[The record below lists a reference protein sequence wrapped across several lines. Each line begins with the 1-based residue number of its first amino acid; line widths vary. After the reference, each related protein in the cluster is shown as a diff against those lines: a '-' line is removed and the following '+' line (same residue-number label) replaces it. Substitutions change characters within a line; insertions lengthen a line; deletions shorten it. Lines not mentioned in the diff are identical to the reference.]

1 MAKIKTELA
10 SYKEQVEL
18 FKIEQM
24 SKDSNFLDE
33 SLTAGKNNLFYNT
46 QNEEEQGKGTI
57 KDIIENISDTYFEK
71 MEIIKGEL
79 LINTKDN
86 NEIKIAQSLGI
97 NVNPY
102 DIDENG
108 VLLSTGNNLALMDE
122 NGTVTIPDNVTEIGA
137 GAFAN
142 EGLKTIII
150 PGTVKKIQANAFAYN
165 STLETVIMQEG
176 VEEIG
181 EEAFRNCSNLKNVTL
196 PQSLIIMKGYSFLY
210 CASLQQVSIPEKVE
224 NIELNTFYG
233 CYSLNKVELSEGLK
247 EIGAGAFRDT
257 SFSEIIIP
265 STVETIGNNV
275 FFGNINLNEITINKK
290 EGEEGK
296 FVYENGLLMPKDKTT
311 IIFASDKYLKNIE
324 TFKIPEGITNYTFS
338 IYNYNNIKK
347 IIIPETLQ
355 NIAIYDGGT
364 FPNSIE
370 EVEIEGNNQK
380 FAVSTEDKILYTKD
394 TKKIILCYSKEEIVD
409 LEDEENSIGI
419 LNTAMN
425 SFIAAENAKTII
437 LPNSLQTIGNQTFK
451 GASKN
456 LQELKIGK
464 NVTNIDALFKYTH
477 YYGTVTI
484 DSENKNYV
492 VENNVL
498 YTKTEPKTLVTVLYL
513 INGTFTIDSS
523 VKVIEYRAFHNQLQM
538 TNIIIPEGVKEIKDS
553 FNYCSK
559 LQNIEIPNSVESI
572 GANCFANCSNL
583 EKVTIYNEKLLETA
597 PWGATKGDKVI
608 DLQK

>member
-1 MAKIKTELA
+1 M
-10 SYKEQVEL
+10 

-33 SLTAGKNNLFYNT
+33 SLTAGKSNLFYNT
-46 QNEEEQGKGTI
+46 QKEEEQGKGTI
-57 KDIIENISDTYFEK
+57 RDVVENISDAYFEK

-86 NEIKIAQSLGI
+86 NEIKIAKELGI
-97 NVNPY
+97 KVNPY

-122 NGTVTIPDNVTEIGA
+122 SGTVTIPDNVTEIGA

-210 CASLQQVSIPEKVE
+210 CDSLQQVSIPEKVE
-224 NIELNTFYG
+224 NIELHTFHG

-247 EIGAGAFRDT
+247 KIGEGAFRDT

-275 FFGNINLNEITINKK
+275 FFRNINLNEITINKK

-394 TKKIILCYSKEEIVD
+394 TKQIILCYSKEEIVD

-437 LPNSLQTIGNQTFK
+437 LPNSLQTIGNQAFK

-583 EKVTIYNEKLLETA
+583 GKVTIYNEKLLETA

>member
-1 MAKIKTELA
+1 M
-10 SYKEQVEL
+10 
-18 FKIEQM
+18 FKIEQI
-24 SKDSNFLDE
+24 SKNNGFLDE
-33 SLTAGKNNLFYNT
+33 SLTAGKSNLFYNT
-46 QNEEEQGKGTI
+46 QKEEEQGKGTI

-210 CASLQQVSIPEKVE
+210 CDSLQQVSIPEKVE
-224 NIELNTFYG
+224 NIELHTFDG

-247 EIGAGAFRDT
+247 KIGEGAFRDT

-265 STVETIGNNV
+265 STVEKIGNNV
-275 FFGNINLNEITINKK
+275 FFRNINLNEITINKK

-355 NIAIYDGGT
+355 NITIYDGGT

-394 TKKIILCYSKEEIVD
+394 TKQIILCYSKEEIVD

-583 EKVTIYNEKLLETA
+583 GKVTIYNEKLLETA

>member
-1 MAKIKTELA
+1 M
-10 SYKEQVEL
+10 EL
-18 FKIEQM
+18 FKIEQI
-24 SKDSNFLDE
+24 SKNNGFLDE
-33 SLTAGKNNLFYNT
+33 SLTAGKSNLFYNT
-46 QNEEEQGKGTI
+46 QKEEEQGNGTI
-57 KDIIENISDTYFEK
+57 KDIIENISDSYFEK

-181 EEAFRNCSNLKNVTL
+181 REAFRNCSNLKNVTL
-196 PQSLIIMKGYSFLY
+196 PQSLIIMKGYSFLS

-224 NIELNTFYG
+224 NIESHTFNG

-247 EIGAGAFRDT
+247 KIGKGAFRDT

-265 STVETIGNNV
+265 STVETMENNI
-275 FFGNINLNEITINKK
+275 FFGNTKLNKITVNEKD
-290 EGEEGK
+290 GEEAK
-296 FVYENGLLMPKDKTT
+296 FVYEEGLLMPKDKNS
-311 IIFASDKYLKNIE
+311 ILFASDNYLKSID
-324 TFKIPEGITNYTFS
+324 TFKIPNGITNYELS
-338 IYNYNNIKK
+338 INNYKNIKK
-347 IIIPETLQ
+347 IIIPETVQ
-355 NIAIYDGGT
+355 NITIYDGGT

-394 TKKIILCYSKEEIVD
+394 TKQIILCYSKEEIVD

-498 YTKTEPKTLVTVLYL
+498 YTKTETKTLVTVLYQ
-513 INGTFTIDSS
+513 ITGAFTINDS
-523 VKVIEYRAFHNQLQM
+523 VKIIGYRAFHNQNQM
-538 TNIIIPEGVKEIKDS
+538 TNVVIPDGVNEIRDS

-559 LQNIEIPNSVESI
+559 LTSIEIPNSVEEISEY
-572 GANCFANCSNL
+572 CFANSSNL

>member
-1 MAKIKTELA
+1 M
-10 SYKEQVEL
+10 EL
-18 FKIEQM
+18 FKIEQI
-24 SKDSNFLDE
+24 SKNNGFLDE
-33 SLTAGKNNLFYNT
+33 SLTAGKSNLFYNT
-46 QNEEEQGKGTI
+46 QKEEEQGKGAI
-57 KDIIENISDTYFEK
+57 RDVVENISDAYFEK

-86 NEIKIAQSLGI
+86 NEIKIAKELGI
-97 NVNPY
+97 KVNPY

-122 NGTVTIPDNVTEIGA
+122 SGTITIPDNVTEIGA

-150 PGTVKKIQANAFAYN
+150 PGTVKKIQANAFSYN

-181 EEAFRNCSNLKNVTL
+181 YEAFKNCSNLKNVEL
-196 PQSLIIMKGYSFLY
+196 PESLIKMETYAFLY
-210 CASLQQVSIPEKVE
+210 CSSLQQIRIPSKVQ
-224 NIELNTFYG
+224 IIKGGTFYR
-233 CYSLNKVELSEGLK
+233 CSSLNKVELNEGLK
-247 EIGAGAFRDT
+247 EIQIDAFRNT
-257 SFSEIIIP
+257 KFSEIVIP
-265 STVETIGNNV
+265 STVEIIGDNV
-275 FFGNINLNEITINKK
+275 FSENTKLNKIIVNKK
-290 EGEEGK
+290 EGGEAK

-355 NIAIYDGGT
+355 NIAINDGGT

-370 EVEIEGNNQK
+370 EIEIEGDNQK
-380 FAVSTEDKILYTKD
+380 FAVSAEDKILYTKD
-394 TKKIILCYSKEEIVD
+394 TKQIILCYSKEEIID
-409 LEDEENSIGI
+409 LQDKENKLGI
-419 LNTAMN
+419 LSTKMY
-425 SFIAAENAKTII
+425 SFRAAENAKIII
-437 LPNSLQTIGNQTFK
+437 LPDSLKSIGNQTFN
-451 GASKN
+451 GTSKT

-464 NVTNIDALFKYTH
+464 NVTSIEPLFKYGH

-498 YTKTEPKTLVTVLYL
+498 YTKTEPKTLVTVLYQ

-523 VKVIEYRAFHNQLQM
+523 VKIVEYRAFHNQTQM
-538 TNIIIPEGVKEIKDS
+538 TNIIIPEGVKEIKNS
-553 FNYCSK
+553 FNYCSNLEK
-559 LQNIEIPNSVESI
+559 IEIPNSVESI

-583 EKVTIYNEKLLETA
+583 GKVTIYNEKLLETA